1 MFEIHRNYDPRLRI
15 FYLIFGILF
24 CVLIAMLAFRQL
36 VKGGE
41 YRDEEKRQSLRR
53 ILIPGPRGNIYDRE
67 GRLLVGNRP
76 RFSAVV
82 YLGELRPEFRSKYI
96 EMVIE
101 ARKRSE
107 SIDRY
112 ELNIEA
118 RSKVVQGY
126 LDLINEILD
135 RKETVSRHEI
145 ERHFRQNLL
154 LPFPLIADL
163 HPDQYARL
171 IELIPVESPI
181 QIQTGSTRYF
191 PYGPAACH
199 TIGFVGSTWE
209 VSEDGLPGANLT
221 TLTFKG
227 NEGRTG
233 IEYHFDKHLQGSTG
247 GEFWIVDPSGFQY
260 KQTAFKLPL
269 KGNNLSLTIDIDLQT
284 VAEREMGTKVGG
296 VVALDVKTGE
306 ILVLASKPNFD
317 LNRLSPFIPN
327 RVYREITASG
337 AWLNRAV
344 SGLYPPGSTF
354 KVVTAA
360 AGLKSGA
367 ITASTKF
374 ECHGELKVGKR
385 NFVCRNHKE
394 RGAFSLDWA
403 LLKSCNVYFYQLGL
417 KTGVDMISQTALSF
431 GLNQPTGIEL
441 PNETKKMIIP
451 DRKWKQTRRY
461 DRWYP
466 GDTAN
471 LSIGQGYLRVTP
483 LQFACLTASLARG
496 ETRTQPTLIF
506 DQARD
511 HRAIDHG
518 GKPIPLPSE
527 KYRKII
533 EGMEQA
539 TLVGSARLAR
549 IPGLRIAS
557 KTGTPQVIV
566 KGKTLSFGA
575 FIAFA
580 PVEDP
585 QIALSV
591 FIEATSH
598 DDQYSGGITAAPIG
612 KAILEAYFE
621 KKQKRLKVAGLYS
634 SSP

>member
-1 MFEIHRNYDPRLRI
+1 MFEIHRTYDPRLRL
-15 FYLIFGILF
+15 FYLIFGLLF
-24 CVLIAMLAFRQL
+24 AVLTAMLAFRQL

-41 YRDEEKRQSLRR
+41 YRDEEKRQNLRR

-82 YLGELRPEFRSKYI
+82 YLGELRPEFRAKYI
-96 EMVIE
+96 EMVRE
-101 ARKRSE
+101 ARRRGE

-118 RSKVVQGY
+118 RRKVVQGY

-135 RKETVSRHEI
+135 RREIIERHEI
-145 ERHFRQNLL
+145 QRHFRQNLL
-154 LPFPLIADL
+154 LPFPLVGDL
-163 HPDQYARL
+163 HPHEYARL

-181 QIQTGSTRYF
+181 QIHTGSTRYF
-191 PYGPAACH
+191 PYGSAACH

-209 VSEDGLPGANLT
+209 VSEEGLPGAELT

-227 NEGRTG
+227 KEGRTG
-233 IEYHFDKHLQGSTG
+233 IEYRFDDHLQGSTG

-260 KQTAFKLPL
+260 KQTALKPPL

-284 VAEREMGTKVGG
+284 VAEREMGDLVGG
-296 VVALDVKTGE
+296 IAALDVKTGE
-306 ILVLASKPNFD
+306 VLVLASKPDFD

-327 RVYREITASG
+327 QVFREITASG

-354 KVVTAA
+354 KIVSAT
-360 AGLKSGA
+360 AGLESGT
-367 ITASTKF
+367 ITVDTEF
-374 ECHGELKVGKR
+374 ECYGELKVGKR
-385 NFVCRNHKE
+385 TFVCHNHKD
-394 RGAFSLDWA
+394 RGALSLDRA
-403 LLKSCNVYFYQLGL
+403 ILKSCNVYFYQLGL
-417 KTGVDMISQTALSF
+417 ETGVDAISRIANSF
-431 GLNQPTGIEL
+431 GLNHPTGIEL
-441 PNETKKMIIP
+441 PNETKRMIIP
-451 DRKWKQTRRY
+451 DRKWKQSRHY

-483 LQFACLTASLARG
+483 LQFACLAASLARG
-496 ETRTQPTLIF
+496 ETRTRPTLTF
-506 DQARD
+506 DPARD
-511 HRAIDHG
+511 YRTIDHG
-518 GKPIPLPSE
+518 GKPIPLTPE
-527 KYRKII
+527 EYRKVI

-539 TLVGSARLAR
+539 TQIGSARLAR

-566 KGKTLSFGA
+566 KGETLSFGA

-580 PVEDP
+580 PVENP
-585 QIALSV
+585 QIALAV
-591 FIEATSH
+591 FIEATSR
-598 DDQYSGGITAAPIG
+598 DDHFSGGLTAAPIG
-612 KAILEAYFE
+612 KTILEAYFE
-621 KKQKRLKVAGLYS
+621 KKERRSKIAGL
-634 SSP
+634 